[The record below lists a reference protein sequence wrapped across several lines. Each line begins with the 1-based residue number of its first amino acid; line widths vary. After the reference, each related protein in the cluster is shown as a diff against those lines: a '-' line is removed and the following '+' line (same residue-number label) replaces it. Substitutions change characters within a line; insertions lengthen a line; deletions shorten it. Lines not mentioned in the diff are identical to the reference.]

1 MTLCKSSSEVCF
13 TAVRSVKSENFTGLQ
28 IDERDRMAGY
38 AFLTEKRQEENRKPT
53 DDRQKIDARKPFA
66 SQSCIFRANYVVKSF
81 LQRVSQKL
89 VYWPLCVK
97 ATIFHKVGP

>member
-38 AFLTEKRQEENRKPT
+38 AFLTEKDRKKTVNRQTTGK
-53 DDRQKIDARKPFA
+53 
-66 SQSCIFRANYVVKSF
+66 
-81 LQRVSQKL
+81 KL
-89 VYWPLCVK
+89 TLVNLSLPSP
-97 ATIFHKVGP
+97 AFSAPITS